1 LETDLAAR
9 QLIWRTAQSLLRAH
23 GGMAEHVCA
32 GQALEMEEAGNL
44 QEARHLRI
52 VLHFIP
58 RIRRG
63 EAPPPD
69 YRSWA

>member
-1 LETDLAAR
+1 
-9 QLIWRTAQSLLRAH
+9 
-23 GGMAEHVCA
+23 
-32 GQALEMEEAGNL
+32 MEEAGNL
-44 QEARHLRI
+44 QEARHLGI